1 MLPNQIAEEQL
12 NELRMRVREIRT
24 TKKWVQEYRI
34 NAPVGVSQALSAFY
48 TWLDK
53 QERNT
58 IAMGRRI
65 SSDNKN

>member
-1 MLPNQIAEEQL
+1 MVEEQL

-34 NAPVGVSQALSAFY
+34 NAPISVSQALSAFY

-53 QERNT
+53 QEKNT

-65 SSDNKN
+65 SGDGKN